1 MSVVTKSGDT
11 GLAQTESLTHEGFA
25 VAHIDGKAVF
35 IHGSLPGETVRFRYH
50 NKRARY
56 DVGVVTEILR
66 PSADRVEPACPH
78 FGQCGGCSLQH
89 LKPAAQVAAK
99 QAILLETL
107 QRIGGVAPERV
118 LAPITGPEWR
128 YRRRARLGARLVPKK
143 GGVIVG
149 FRERRSSFI
158 AHIESCAILDARVG
172 GIIPAIRSVISSLS
186 CPDRIPQVEVAAAD
200 EAVALVFR
208 HVVPLTDLDHQALA
222 EFGVA
227 HGITVYLQP
236 EGPESVHPLPSC
248 APAVLEYQVEDAI
261 RLRFSPTD
269 FVQINTLV
277 NARMVARA
285 IELLEVTRED
295 RIVDFFCGL
304 GNFSLP
310 LARRAR
316 HVTGVE
322 GSGVLVSRAREN
334 AAYNHIANAEFV
346 CEDLYRPAGADGAPE
361 WWNEGFDKALLD
373 PPRSGAMDLLKRINA
388 DSIRRILYVSC
399 YPGTLARDA
408 EFLVNVKGYR
418 AAATG
423 VLDMFPHTNHVES
436 YILFERD

>member
-1 MSVVTKSGDT
+1 MTALTKSGDT
-11 GLAQTESLTHEGFA
+11 GVAHTESLTHEGLA
-25 VAHIDGKAVF
+25 VAHVDGKAVF

-50 NKRARY
+50 NKHARY
-56 DVGVVTEILR
+56 DVAVATEILN
-66 PSADRVEPACPH
+66 PSADRVVPACPH

-89 LKPAAQVAAK
+89 FRPSAQVAAK

-107 QRIGGVAPERV
+107 QRIGGVTPERV
-118 LAPITGPEWR
+118 LAPVTGPEWH

-172 GIIPAIRSVISSLS
+172 GLIPEIRGVISSLS
-186 CPDRIPQVEVAAAD
+186 CPDRIPQVEVAAGD

-208 HVVPLTDLDHQALA
+208 HVVPLTDRDHQMLT
-222 EFGVA
+222 EFGAA

-236 EGPESVHPLPSC
+236 EGPESVQLLPSC
-248 APAVLEYQVEDAI
+248 APAALEYQVEDAT
-261 RLRFSPTD
+261 RLRFSPID
-269 FVQINTLV
+269 FVQINTVV

-285 IELLEVTRED
+285 IELLEVTCED

-316 HVTGVE
+316 HVAGVE
-322 GSGVLVSRAREN
+322 GSAALVSRAREN
-334 AAYNHIANAEFV
+334 AVYNRITNAEFV
-346 CEDLYRPAGADGAPE
+346 CEDLYRPANADGAPE

-418 AAATG
+418 AAAAG

-436 YILFERD
+436 YILFEQG